1 MKIFISILLMMFFT
15 YNQVFAIAPLNEQT
29 ITAAQKYGIDNSKIK
44 LGLFLKPWLAY
55 EETSSKLDET
65 AEIAH
70 IYTSYL
76 LIATDAK
83 EATLKNK
90 KVTLQDSEKVIIDY
104 NDILSFSIKVSGEND
119 IFAQN
124 LVAIIVQG
132 DNVVKSVKIIP
143 QAVSYNEKNK
153 KYSAGSFVY
162 FKESSIELGKPIKL
176 IISTSDNNKHCFYFD
191 LAKIN

>member
-65 AEIAH
+65 AETAH

>member
-29 ITAAQKYGIDNSKIK
+29 ITAAQKYGIDNSKIN
-44 LGLFLKPWLAY
+44 LGLFLKPWLSY

-65 AEIAH
+65 AETAH

>member
-15 YNQVFAIAPLNEQT
+15 YNQVFAIAPLNEQS
-29 ITAAQKYGIDNSKIK
+29 ITAAQKYGIDNSKIN
-44 LGLFLKPWLAY
+44 LGLFLKPWLSY

-65 AEIAH
+65 AETAH

-104 NDILSFSIKVSGEND
+104 NDILSFSIKVSREND

-143 QAVSYNEKNK
+143 QAVSYSEKNK

>member
-15 YNQVFAIAPLNEQT
+15 YNQVFAIAPLNEQS
-29 ITAAQKYGIDNSKIK
+29 ITAAQKYGIDNSKIN
-44 LGLFLKPWLAY
+44 LGLFLKPWLSY

-65 AEIAH
+65 AETAH

-162 FKESSIELGKPIKL
+162 FKESSIELDKPIKL

>member
-15 YNQVFAIAPLNEQT
+15 YNQVFAIAPLNEQS
-29 ITAAQKYGIDNSKIK
+29 ITAAQKYGIDNSKIN
-44 LGLFLKPWLAY
+44 LGLFLKPWFSY

-65 AEIAH
+65 AETAH

>member
-15 YNQVFAIAPLNEQT
+15 YNQVFAIAPLNEQS
-29 ITAAQKYGIDNSKIK
+29 ITAAQKYGIDNSKIN
-44 LGLFLKPWLAY
+44 LGLFLKPWLSY

>member
-15 YNQVFAIAPLNEQT
+15 YNQVFAIAPLNEQS
-29 ITAAQKYGIDNSKIK
+29 ITAAQKYGIDNSKIN
-44 LGLFLKPWLAY
+44 LGLFLKPWLSY

-65 AEIAH
+65 AETAH

-132 DNVVKSVKIIP
+132 DSVVKSVKIIP

>member
-15 YNQVFAIAPLNEQT
+15 YNQVFAIAPLNEQS
-29 ITAAQKYGIDNSKIK
+29 ITAAQKYGIDNSKIN
-44 LGLFLKPWLAY
+44 LGLFLKPWLSY

-65 AEIAH
+65 AETAH

-119 IFAQN
+119 VFAQN

>member
-15 YNQVFAIAPLNEQT
+15 YNQVFAIAPLNEQS
-29 ITAAQKYGIDNSKIK
+29 ITAAQKYGIDNSKIN

-65 AEIAH
+65 AE
-70 IYTSYL
+70 T
-76 LIATDAK
+76 AK

>member
-15 YNQVFAIAPLNEQT
+15 YKQVFAIAPLNEQS
-29 ITAAQKYGIDNSKIK
+29 ITAAQKYGIDNSKIN
-44 LGLFLKPWLAY
+44 LGLFLKPWLSY

-65 AEIAH
+65 AETAH

>member
-15 YNQVFAIAPLNEQT
+15 YNQVFAIAPLNEQS
-29 ITAAQKYGIDNSKIK
+29 ITAAQKYGIDNSKIN
-44 LGLFLKPWLAY
+44 LGLFLKPWLSY

-65 AEIAH
+65 AETAH

-191 LAKIN
+191 LAKI

>member
-15 YNQVFAIAPLNEQT
+15 YNQVFAIAPLNEQS

-65 AEIAH
+65 AETAH

>member
-15 YNQVFAIAPLNEQT
+15 YNQVFAIAPLNEQS
-29 ITAAQKYGIDNSKIK
+29 ITAAQKYGIDNSKIN

-55 EETSSKLDET
+55 EETSSKLDKT
-65 AEIAH
+65 AETAH

>member
-15 YNQVFAIAPLNEQT
+15 YNQVFAIAPLNEQS
-29 ITAAQKYGIDNSKIK
+29 ITAAQKYGIDNSKIN
-44 LGLFLKPWLAY
+44 LGLFLKPWLSY

-65 AEIAH
+65 AETAH

-162 FKESSIELGKPIKL
+162 FKESSIELGKSIKL

>member
-15 YNQVFAIAPLNEQT
+15 YNQVFAIAPLNEQS
-29 ITAAQKYGIDNSKIK
+29 ITAAQKYGIDNSKIN
-44 LGLFLKPWLAY
+44 LGLFLKPWLSY

-65 AEIAH
+65 AETAH

-132 DNVVKSVKIIP
+132 DNVVKSLKIIP

>member
-65 AEIAH
+65 AETAH

-104 NDILSFSIKVSGEND
+104 NDILSFSIKVSGENN

>member
-15 YNQVFAIAPLNEQT
+15 YNQVFAIAPLNEQS
-29 ITAAQKYGIDNSKIK
+29 ITAAQKYGIDNSKIN
-44 LGLFLKPWLAY
+44 LGLFLKPWLSY

-65 AEIAH
+65 AETAH

-176 IISTSDNNKHCFYFD
+176 IISASDNNKHCFYFD

>member
-1 MKIFISILLMMFFT
+1 MMFFT

-29 ITAAQKYGIDNSKIK
+29 ITAAQKYGIDNSKIN
-44 LGLFLKPWLAY
+44 LGLFLKPWLSY

-65 AEIAH
+65 AETAAH

-132 DNVVKSVKIIP
+132 DNVCE
-143 QAVSYNEKNK
+143 N
-153 KYSAGSFVY
+153 YSAS
-162 FKESSIELGKPIKL
+162 
-176 IISTSDNNKHCFYFD
+176 C
-191 LAKIN
+191 

>member
-15 YNQVFAIAPLNEQT
+15 YNQVFAIAPLNEQS
-29 ITAAQKYGIDNSKIK
+29 ITAAQKYGIDNSKIN
-44 LGLFLKPWLAY
+44 LGLFLKPWLSY

-65 AEIAH
+65 AEMAH

>member
-1 MKIFISILLMMFFT
+1 MMFFT
-15 YNQVFAIAPLNEQT
+15 YNQVFAIAPLNEQS
-29 ITAAQKYGIDNSKIK
+29 ITAAQKYGIDNSKIN

-65 AEIAH
+65 AETAH

-143 QAVSYNEKNK
+143 QAVIYNEKNK
-153 KYSAGSFVY
+153 IYSAVSFLY

>member
-15 YNQVFAIAPLNEQT
+15 YNQVFAIAPLNEQS
-29 ITAAQKYGIDNSKIK
+29 ITAAQKYGIDNSKIN
-44 LGLFLKPWLAY
+44 LGLFLKPWLSY

-65 AEIAH
+65 AETAH

-176 IISTSDNNKHCFYFD
+176 IISTSDNNKHCFNFD

>member
-44 LGLFLKPWLAY
+44 LGLFLKPWLSY

-65 AEIAH
+65 AETAH

>member
-15 YNQVFAIAPLNEQT
+15 YNQVFAIAPLNEQS
-29 ITAAQKYGIDNSKIK
+29 ITAAQKYGIDNSKIN

-143 QAVSYNEKNK
+143 S
-153 KYSAGSFVY
+153 
-162 FKESSIELGKPIKL
+162 
-176 IISTSDNNKHCFYFD
+176 C
-191 LAKIN
+191 

>member
-15 YNQVFAIAPLNEQT
+15 YNQVFAIAPLNEQS
-29 ITAAQKYGIDNSKIK
+29 ITAAQKYGIDNSKIN
-44 LGLFLKPWLAY
+44 LGLFLKPWLSY

-65 AEIAH
+65 AETAH

>member
-29 ITAAQKYGIDNSKIK
+29 ITAAQKYGIDNSKIN
-44 LGLFLKPWLAY
+44 LGLFLKPWLSY

>member
-15 YNQVFAIAPLNEQT
+15 YNQVFAIAPLNEQS
-29 ITAAQKYGIDNSKIK
+29 ITAAQKYGIDNSKIN
-44 LGLFLKPWLAY
+44 LGLFLKPWLSY

-65 AEIAH
+65 AETAH

-83 EATLKNK
+83 ETTLKNK

-162 FKESSIELGKPIKL
+162 FKESSIEIDKPIKL
-176 IISTSDNNKHCFYFD
+176 IISTSDNKKHCFYFD

>member
-29 ITAAQKYGIDNSKIK
+29 ITAAQKYGIDNSKIN
-44 LGLFLKPWLAY
+44 LGLFLKPWLSY

-65 AEIAH
+65 AETAH

-124 LVAIIVQG
+124 LAAIIVQG